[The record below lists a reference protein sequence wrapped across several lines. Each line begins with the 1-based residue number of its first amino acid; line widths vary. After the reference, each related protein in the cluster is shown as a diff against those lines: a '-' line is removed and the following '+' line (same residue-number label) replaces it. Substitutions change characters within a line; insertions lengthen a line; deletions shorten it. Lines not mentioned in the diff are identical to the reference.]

1 MDLEGLLIPLGLF
14 AMIYGIVYL
23 SVRKKERLALIE
35 SGQDAKIF
43 NKESNVSLSLKF
55 SLLLIGLGIGA
66 MVGHILEVTTAM
78 AEGVSYFSMILV
90 FGGIGLLTYYF
101 LAKNKA
107 KE

>member
-14 AMIYGIVYL
+14 AMVYGIVYL

-43 NKESNVSLSLKF
+43 NKESNVALSLKF
-55 SLLLIGLGIGA
+55 SLLLIGLGVGA
-66 MVGHILEVTTAM
+66 LVGYILEESTTM
-78 AEGVSYFSMILV
+78 EEGISYFSMILV
-90 FGGIGLLTYYF
+90 FGGIGLLVYY
-101 LAKNKA
+101 LMGKKKV